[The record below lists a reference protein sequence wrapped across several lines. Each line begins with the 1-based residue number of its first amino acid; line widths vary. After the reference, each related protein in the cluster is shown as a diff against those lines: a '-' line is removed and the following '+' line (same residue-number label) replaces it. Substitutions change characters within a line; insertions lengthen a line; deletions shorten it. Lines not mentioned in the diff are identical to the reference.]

1 LQGGHVQSLIIAAI
15 GLIVGILIIMIGL
28 LGDIM
33 SANRKLNEEMLYR
46 LRKESLD
53 KSKPKS

>member
-1 LQGGHVQSLIIAAI
+1 
-15 GLIVGILIIMIGL
+15 MIGL